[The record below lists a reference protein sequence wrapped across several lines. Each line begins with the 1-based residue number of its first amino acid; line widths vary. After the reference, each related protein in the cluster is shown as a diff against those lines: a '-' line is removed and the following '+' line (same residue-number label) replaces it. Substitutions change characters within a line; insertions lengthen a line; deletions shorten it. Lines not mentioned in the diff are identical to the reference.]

1 MSPMAIF
8 RQSPVPNYVPASRA
22 HHPVLE
28 LAGPMTKE
36 TKSCLLEG
44 TLELL
49 GESETLFVYVLI
61 PLLCIIG
68 IYVLG
73 TAFYQFIVDAHPT
86 AASAASDLFSIDP
99 DKWFPRA

>member
-1 MSPMAIF
+1 MSN
-8 RQSPVPNYVPASRA
+8 SVPASRA

-28 LAGPMTKE
+28 LACPMTKE
-36 TKSCLLEG
+36 TKNCLLEG
-44 TLELL
+44 TFELL
-49 GESETLFVYVLI
+49 VESETLFVYVLI

-68 IYVLG
+68 IYLLG
-73 TAFYQFIVDAHPT
+73 AAFFVDAHPT